1 MNEALAHFEDSPRA
15 DQRADARR
23 SDHLDANAVETVS
36 RVGDVAEGLRT
47 GQNKTERS
55 EADYINDNGAKLLRV
70 LECFEGREWEP
81 VTINRIA
88 SRSGFKRDAARRLIT
103 TLKKT
108 GWAKELPSTKERL
121 FVAGPKLE
129 NLARSLA
136 RAALGRWSEFG

>member
-1 MNEALAHFEDSPRA
+1 VNEALAHVEDSTVA
-15 DQRADARR
+15 NQRTDARR
-23 SDHLDANAVETVS
+23 SDQLDAGAMETVS
-36 RVGDVAEGLRT
+36 RMGDVAEGLRA

-55 EADYINDNGAKLLRV
+55 EADYVNDNGAKLLRV
-70 LECFEGREWEP
+70 LECLQGREWEP

-88 SRSGFKRDAARRLIT
+88 SRSGFKRDAARRLLT

-136 RAALGRWSEFG
+136 SAMLGR